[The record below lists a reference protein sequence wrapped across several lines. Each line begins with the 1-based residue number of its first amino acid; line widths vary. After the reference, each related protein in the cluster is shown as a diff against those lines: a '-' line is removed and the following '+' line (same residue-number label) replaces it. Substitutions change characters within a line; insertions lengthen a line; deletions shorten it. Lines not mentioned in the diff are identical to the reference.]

1 MYKVIIV
8 DDEAVVRD
16 GLKNTID
23 WARHGFELVGDFGNG
38 REAWDAIDGAK
49 PDLVISDISMPFM
62 DGLELTGLI
71 AANYPYIKV
80 IILTG
85 YDQFEYAQQAIRLK
99 VSDFILKPITAAEI
113 RALLDKIRTEMD
125 DEKKRREDLT
135 RLSSQLRQSL
145 PLLKERFLE
154 RLVALGLSRAEIEER
169 FAYFGIPA
177 AAPPYLALAA
187 DIDDFGDRETHYSD
201 AHDAEFLRFAAYNIF
216 EETVQDREDVLLF
229 RTREERMVAVLYGH
243 EDESV
248 LYEQAFGIAEA
259 LRHHV
264 DKYLGFTITVGIG
277 RPCSSA
283 EQLPQSYRGAL
294 SALDYRFL
302 MGKNRV
308 LGIADLESEAPPL
321 PPQSD
326 GGRLLAA
333 ALRSGSSADA
343 FAHIEEA
350 VRELKSSR
358 LPIEAC
364 FLHVQKLVLTL
375 LDAMQE
381 MGISGS
387 GGETEALPLWL
398 TDIYTFKTL
407 DEIERWLKEIVASM
421 MDAAASSR
429 TRFIREQIAKATAY
443 IEANYANEK
452 LTLQEMC
459 RHVLMS
465 TSYFSQM
472 FKQHTG
478 ETFVECLTRV
488 RVDKAKTLL
497 RTTPLKLYEI
507 AAQVGY
513 ADPNY
518 FSLLFKKHTGMT
530 PRDFRDRSAGEE
542 PR

>member
-1 MYKVIIV
+1 MYKVILV

-23 WARHGFELVGDFGNG
+23 WAKHGFELVGDFGNG
-38 REAWDAIDGAK
+38 REAWDAIDDAK

-80 IILTG
+80 LILTG

-113 RALLDKIRTEMD
+113 RTLLDKIRGEMD
-125 DEKKRREDLT
+125 RETERREDLT
-135 RLSSQLRQSL
+135 RLHSQLHQSL

-154 RLVALGLSRAEIEER
+154 RLVALGLAKPEIEER
-169 FAYFGIPA
+169 FSYFGIPA
-177 AAPPYLALAA
+177 ASPPYLALAA
-187 DIDDFGDRETHYSD
+187 DIDDFGDRETHFSD

-216 EETVQDREDVLLF
+216 EETVLGREDVLLF
-229 RTREERMVAVLYGH
+229 RTREERMVAVLFGH
-243 EDESV
+243 EDESE
-248 LYEQAFGIAEA
+248 LYEQAFGIAEEV
-259 LRHHV
+259 RHHV
-264 DKYLGFTITVGIG
+264 NRFLGFTLTVGIG
-277 RPCSSA
+277 RPCASA

-308 LGIADLESEAPPL
+308 LGIADLESEPAPAPSL
-321 PPQSD
+321 AD
-326 GGRLLAA
+326 GCRRLAA
-333 ALRSGSSADA
+333 AVRTGSSAEA
-343 FAHIEEA
+343 CANIENT
-350 VRELKSSR
+350 VRELKTSR
-358 LPIEAC
+358 LPIESC
-364 FLHVQKLVLTL
+364 FLHMQKLVLSLT
-375 LDAMQE
+375 DAMQE
-381 MGISGS
+381 MGIQ
-387 GGETEALPLWL
+387 GGPDALPLWL
-398 TDIYTFKTL
+398 TDVYRFKTL
-407 DEIERWLKEIVASM
+407 DEIERWLKEIVGTLM
-421 MDAAASSR
+421 EAAASSR
-429 TRFIREQIAKATAY
+429 NRYILEQIGKATAY
-443 IEANYANEK
+443 IEANFASEK

-478 ETFVECLTRV
+478 ETFVEFLTRV
-488 RVDKAKTLL
+488 RVDKAKALL
-497 RTTPLKLYEI
+497 RNTPLKFYEI
-507 AAQVGY
+507 AGQVGY

-530 PRDFRDRSAGEE
+530 PRDFRDRAADEGS
-542 PR
+542 R

>member
-1 MYKVIIV
+1 MYKVMLV

-23 WARHGFELVGDFGNG
+23 WAKHGFALIGDYANG
-38 REAWDAIDGAK
+38 REAWDAIEEAK

-71 AANYPYIKV
+71 AASYPYIKV
-80 IILTG
+80 LILTG

-99 VSDFILKPITAAEI
+99 VTDFILKPITAAEI
-113 RALLDKIRTEMD
+113 RTLLDRIRAEMD
-125 DEKKRREDLT
+125 QEMQRREDLT
-135 RLSSQLRQSL
+135 RLHSQLHQSL

-154 RLVALGLSRAEIEER
+154 RLVALGLTRPEIEER
-169 FAYFGIPA
+169 FAYFGIPPA
-177 AAPPYLALAA
+177 SPPFLAIAA
-187 DIDDFGDRETHYSD
+187 DIDDFGDRDAHFSD

-243 EDESV
+243 DDESA
-248 LYEQAFGIAEA
+248 LYEQAFGVAEQ

-264 DKYLGFTITVGIG
+264 ERFLGFTVTVGIG
-277 RPCSSA
+277 RPCASA

-308 LGIADLESEAPPL
+308 LGIADLEGEAAAAPL
-321 PPQSD
+321 LAD
-326 GGRLLAA
+326 RCRRLAA
-333 ALRSGSSADA
+333 AVRTGSSDEAY
-343 FAHIEEA
+343 AHIEDT
-350 VRELKSSR
+350 VRELKTSR

-364 FLHVQKLVLTL
+364 FLHMQKLVLTL
-375 LDAMQE
+375 TDAIQE
-381 MGISGS
+381 MGIPTGS
-387 GGETEALPLWL
+387 EALPLWL
-398 TDIYTFKTL
+398 TDVYKFKTL
-407 DEIERWLKEIVASM
+407 DEIERWLKEIVAAM
-421 MDAAASSR
+421 MDAAAGSR
-429 TRFIREQIAKATAY
+429 NRFILEQIGKATAY
-443 IEANYANEK
+443 IEAHYASDK
-452 LTLQEMC
+452 LTLQELC

-488 RVDKAKTLL
+488 RMDKAKTLL
-497 RTTPLKLYEI
+497 RTTPLKFYEI

-518 FSLLFKKHTGMT
+518 FSLLFKKHAGMT
-530 PRDFRDRSAGEE
+530 PRDFRDGTAEE
-542 PR
+542 AYR